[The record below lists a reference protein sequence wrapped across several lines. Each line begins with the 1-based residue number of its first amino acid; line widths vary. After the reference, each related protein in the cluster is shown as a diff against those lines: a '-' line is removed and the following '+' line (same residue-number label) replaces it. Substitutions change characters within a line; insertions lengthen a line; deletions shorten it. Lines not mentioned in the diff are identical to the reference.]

1 RRGQRRARECAR
13 CHVASTPSF
22 GDLAGTVSTLQE
34 RRDSHLRPAG
44 CGVEWGDV
52 GNKRQQTVGANPAIA
67 IEVELDRIPEV
78 LSENRAAASSPAV
91 GALTL
96 LAGAAR

>member
-1 RRGQRRARECAR
+1 
-13 CHVASTPSF
+13 
-22 GDLAGTVSTLQE
+22 
-34 RRDSHLRPAG
+34 
-44 CGVEWGDV
+44 VEWGDV